1 MESRSCTEE
10 LRTACLVLGV
20 SVACAGLL
28 ATAPSA
34 LRAQTAATPTDDP
47 RVRAALQIIRDDN
60 AWTLGQQVSLCE
72 IPAPPFG
79 EARRAAEYRRQLVAL
94 GLRNVRVDAE
104 GNAIAERPGTG
115 TGPTVVI
122 AGHLDTVFPETTDV
136 RTRRV
141 GGRIYGPGI
150 GDDCRGLAVVLAVAR
165 ALQRAGARTNGTV
178 IFVGN
183 VGEEGPGNL
192 RGVRHLY
199 EKELKGRIDY
209 FISVDGAGLGLTSR
223 AVGSNRYRVTYKG
236 PGGHSYGDF
245 GMPSPIHALG
255 RAISRIADLDVPS
268 TPKTTF
274 NVGILRGGTS
284 VNSIAFE
291 ASMDVDMRSES
302 AQALAD
308 VDARLRRM
316 LTEALDAENARAREA
331 KHRLSLV
338 IDTIGIRPA
347 GMQPDTSAIVRAA
360 LTAAGTLGFTPRP
373 SASSTDAN
381 VPIGRGLPG
390 IAIDGGGRG
399 EGAHSLDE
407 WYEDGERGWLGP
419 QWAALIVLT
428 LVGVR

>member
-1 MESRSCTEE
+1 MESM
-10 LRTACLVLGV
+10 LRRMPATPVRGAFRATVGSFVL
-20 SVACAGLL
+20 
-28 ATAPSA
+28 
-34 LRAQTAATPTDDP
+34 AATGVAALGAQVASTPSDDQ

-60 AWTLGQQVSLCE
+60 AWTLSQQVSVCE

-79 EARRAAEYRRQLVAL
+79 EARRAAEYRRRLTAL
-94 GLRNVRVDAE
+94 GLRNVRIDAE
-104 GNAIAERPGTG
+104 GNAIGERPGSG
-115 TGPTVVI
+115 DGPTVVI
-122 AGHLDTVFPETTDV
+122 AGHLDTVFPETTNV

-165 ALQRAGARTNGTV
+165 AFQRAGVRTNGTV

-192 RGVRHLY
+192 RGVKHLY

-209 FISVDGAGLGLTSR
+209 FISVDGAGLGMTSR

-245 GMPSPIHALG
+245 GMPSPVHALG
-255 RAISRIADLDVPS
+255 RAISRVADLQVPS
-268 TPKTTF
+268 SPKTTF
-274 NVGILRGGTS
+274 NVGIIRGGTS

-291 ASMDVDMRSES
+291 ASMDLDMRSES

-308 VDARLRRM
+308 VDARVRRT
-316 LTEALDAENARAREA
+316 LTDALDGENARAQDP
-331 KHRLSLV
+331 KHRLTLV

-347 GMQPDTSAIVRAA
+347 GTQPDTAVIVRAA
-360 LTAAGTLGFTPRP
+360 QAAAGVLGFTVRP
-373 SASSTDAN
+373 GASSTDAN
-381 VPIGRGLPG
+381 VPIGLGLPG

-399 EGAHSLDE
+399 DGTHSLDE
-407 WYEDGERGWLGP
+407 WYEDGAQGWLGP
-419 QWAALIVLT
+419 QWAALIVAT
-428 LVGVR
+428 LAGVR